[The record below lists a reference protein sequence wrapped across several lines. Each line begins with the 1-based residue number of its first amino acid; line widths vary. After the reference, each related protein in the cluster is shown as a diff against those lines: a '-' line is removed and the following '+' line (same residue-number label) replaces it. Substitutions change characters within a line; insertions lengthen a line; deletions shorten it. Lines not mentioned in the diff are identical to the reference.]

1 MLNFKYF
8 KNDFSAGIV
17 VFLVALP
24 LCLGI
29 ALASGAPLFAGV
41 IAGIIG
47 GVVVGYFSGSNLG
60 VSGPAAGLAVIV
72 LHAIHDIG
80 NYNSFLLSV
89 VIAGGLQIIF
99 SFIGA
104 GKIAF
109 FIPSSVIK
117 GMLAAIGIL
126 IILKQIPHA
135 IGFDKDYEGDESF
148 AQNDGQ
154 NTFSEIINSYFNFT
168 TGPLIIG
175 FLSLAILLLWE
186 TKYFK
191 KNQVLSK
198 IPAALICVVVGILL
212 ASSFSGKLTL
222 EPEHLVSLRVLKS
235 INDFSTL
242 FSFPNW
248 AAVSN
253 VLVWKTAFVIAT
265 IASIESLLSVEATD
279 KIDPDKH
286 ITPTNKEL
294 LAQGIGNIFSGLVG
308 GIPVTQVIVR
318 STANVFAGGK
328 TKLSAIIH
336 GLILLV
342 CVLAIPKILNMIPLS
357 ALAAVLIMVGYK
369 LTKPSLF
376 QEMYK
381 EGQDQFVPFVV
392 TVIAIVLTDL
402 LLGIGIGLAV
412 GIIYVIYTN
421 FRSSISSTKNE
432 NFRLIKFNK
441 DVFFYN
447 RAKLMTILSDIKEG
461 ETVFIDATKATF
473 IDHDIFL
480 TLKEFKET
488 AKNKNIQIEYKAIT
502 RRKINYRK
510 SNAIV
515 SETLTS
521 E

>member
-1 MLNFKYF
+1 MFNFKYI
-8 KNDFSAGIV
+8 KEDFAAGIV

-41 IAGIIG
+41 IAGIVG
-47 GVVVGYFSGSNLG
+47 GVVVGFFSGSNLG

-72 LHAIHDIG
+72 LHAIQDIG
-80 NYNSFLLSV
+80 SYNSFLLAV
-89 VIAGGLQIIF
+89 VIAGVLQIIF

-126 IILKQIPHA
+126 IILKQIPHV
-135 IGFDKDYEGDESF
+135 IGFDKDFEGDESF
-148 AQNDGQ
+148 IQTDGQ
-154 NTFSEIINSYFNFT
+154 NTFTELINSYLNFT

-175 FLSLAILLLWE
+175 FISLAILLFWDSK
-186 TKYFK
+186 TI
-191 KNQVLSK
+191 KNIKALSK
-198 IPAALICVVVGILL
+198 VPAALIAVIIGIILSQSFTGAL
-212 ASSFSGKLTL
+212 ALSS
-222 EPEHLVSLRVLKS
+222 EHLVSLPVLGS
-235 INDFSTL
+235 LSEISTL

-248 AAVSN
+248 SAITSGI
-253 VLVWKTAFVIAT
+253 VWKTAIVIAI
-265 IASIESLLSVEATD
+265 IASIETLLSVEATD

-294 LAQGIGNIFSGLVG
+294 MAQGVGNIISGLIG

-318 STANVFAGGK
+318 STANTFAGGK

-336 GLILLV
+336 GLVLLL
-342 CVLAIPKILNMIPLS
+342 CVLAIPKVLNMIPLS

-369 LTKPSLF
+369 LTKPALF
-376 QEMYK
+376 KDIFK
-381 EGQDQFVPFVV
+381 EGQDQFVPFLV
-392 TVIAIVLTDL
+392 TVIGIVLTDL
-402 LLGIGIGLAV
+402 LMGIGIGLVV
-412 GIIYVIYTN
+412 GLIYVIYTN
-421 FRSSISSTKNE
+421 FKSAISTSKDGE
-432 NFRLIKFNK
+432 YRLIKFNK

-447 RAKLMTILSDIKEG
+447 KAKLMGILSTIEDG
-461 ETVFIDATKATF
+461 ETVYVDATKASF

-488 AKNKNIQIEYKAIT
+488 AANKQITVVYKSIT
-502 RRKINYRK
+502 RKKINYRK
-510 SNAIV
+510 SNAVV